1 MQAAIQ
7 IFMLSKTLGNGR
19 KALDQI
25 NLTIAPGERAALIG
39 ASGLGKS
46 TLLRLLPPCAPI

>member
-19 KALDQI
+19 KALNQI
-25 NLTIAPGERAALIG
+25 NLTIAPGKRGALIG
-39 ASGLGKS
+39 ASGSGKL
-46 TLLRLLPPCAPI
+46 TLLRLLPACAPI

>member
-19 KALDQI
+19 KALNQI
-25 NLTIAPGERAALIG
+25 NLTIAPGERGGLIG

-46 TLLRLLPPCAPI
+46 TLLRLLPACAPI

>member
-7 IFMLSKTLGNGR
+7 INMLSKTLGNGR
-19 KALDQI
+19 KALNQI
-25 NLTIAPGERAALIG
+25 NLTIAPGERGGLIG

-46 TLLRLLPPCAPI
+46 TLLRLLPACAPI

>member
-46 TLLRLLPPCAPI
+46 TLLRLLPACASI

>member
-7 IFMLSKTLGNGR
+7 IFKLSKTLGNGR

-46 TLLRLLPPCAPI
+46 TLLRLLPACAPI